1 MFLGLLSEELLLADA
16 ALGEKVEQ
24 NYNGPLPRSIRA
36 HVPQLLSLNLRAHD
50 LQLLNPI
57 PRASALQ
64 QEKGTWGWAAWP
76 RALLHPL
83 QPRGAP
89 LGAFQL
95 SCWDVNA

>member
-1 MFLGLLSEELLLADA
+1 M
-16 ALGEKVEQ
+16 
-24 NYNGPLPRSIRA
+24 
-36 HVPQLLSLNLRAHD
+36 
-50 LQLLNPI
+50 
-57 PRASALQ
+57 Q
-64 QEKGTWGWAAWP
+64 QEEAGEGTWGWAAWP